1 MYNEWDY
8 WVFHRFDCRRV
19 CRSFR
24 NGIMQRSKGGLN
36 MEFNDIVTAIST
48 VGFPIVACG
57 ALYYM
62 INTTMKELKEVIE
75 NLDKTI
81 STLIVKKDD

>member
-1 MYNEWDY
+1 
-8 WVFHRFDCRRV
+8 
-19 CRSFR
+19 
-24 NGIMQRSKGGLN
+24 

-57 ALYYM
+57 ALFYM
-62 INTTMKELKEVIE
+62 INTTVKELTNVIT

-81 STLIVKKDD
+81 SKLITDESKEED

>member
-1 MYNEWDY
+1 
-8 WVFHRFDCRRV
+8 
-19 CRSFR
+19 
-24 NGIMQRSKGGLN
+24 
-36 MEFNDIVTAIST
+36 MEFNEVVTAIST

-62 INTTMKELKEVIE
+62 INTTMKELKDVIE

-81 STLIVKKDD
+81 SKLVDKG